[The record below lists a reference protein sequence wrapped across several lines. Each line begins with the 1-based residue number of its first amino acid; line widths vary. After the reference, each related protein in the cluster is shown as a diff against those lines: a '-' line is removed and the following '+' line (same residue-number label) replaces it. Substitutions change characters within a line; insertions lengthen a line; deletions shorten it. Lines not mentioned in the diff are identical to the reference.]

1 MNDSSPSGLTLT
13 PDDSTYAY
21 GDRPNGG
28 AVLKKAKTSHARSIS
43 QAEAEALQD
52 DTLDYPR
59 RRAAIACDICRSRK
73 SKCDGSKPKCKLCTD
88 LGAVCSYREPG
99 VKLDAGD
106 RLILER
112 LSHIEG
118 LLQTSLSGRPNG
130 PTSPANSNAISE
142 GRSFNVS
149 IGSCAGSLPLSG
161 FGISPSTNISVM
173 PKTHTT
179 PALHLLQWPV
189 IRDLV
194 SKQCDPQVLMQL
206 EMSREPLGVQ
216 TPHTLNLTSEKT
228 LKYAQSYFEKVNVW
242 YAVVNPYSWYSHFR
256 IASSLSFRSGPES
269 CIVLLV
275 LALGQAASAGT
286 SVSQVRQ
293 GQPAPGMD
301 YFGAAWTLLPSLMVR
316 NDVVSAQCHILAS
329 AYLLYIV
336 RPLEAWNLLCNA
348 SIKLQLLLSA
358 PNSIPPQVRELSER
372 VYWNTLM
379 IESDLLAELDL
390 PHSGIVSF
398 EESMRLPRSFPYD
411 AIIAG
416 SDELPGNDDIW
427 YFLAEI
433 ALRRLLN
440 RVSNLLYS
448 QTSSSS
454 IASLGPIVAELE
466 YQLEQWYAN
475 LPHPIQ
481 FPREP
486 VPARDRVQTV
496 LRLRYF
502 ACRTIIFRPYIQAV
516 LGDESLA
523 HEPGVKTACEKG
535 LEACYLQLDNILAHH
550 EGHLPYL
557 WQGALS
563 VTSQAL
569 LLMGATL
576 SRVLSALLPAS
587 YEIEKVIVS
596 VVEEVQRLGH
606 LAPSIELCAELLR
619 EAEDRRQALI
629 GGRTKLCSIEIK

>member
-1 MNDSSPSGLTLT
+1 MDESSPSGINTT
-13 PDDSTYAY
+13 PDDSSYIHS
-21 GDRPNGG
+21 DQPNGG
-28 AVLKKAKTSHARSIS
+28 PAAKKTKLSHAKSIS
-43 QAEAEALQD
+43 QGALEALQD

-59 RRAAIACDICRSRK
+59 RRAVIACDICRSRK
-73 SKCDGSKPKCKLCTD
+73 SKCDGGRPKCKLCTD
-88 LGAVCSYREPG
+88 LGAVCTYREPG

-106 RLILER
+106 KLILER
-112 LSHIEG
+112 LNHIET
-118 LLQTSLSGRPNG
+118 LIQSSLSGRPATS
-130 PTSPANSNAISE
+130 TSPINSSVVSE
-142 GRSFNVS
+142 GKPQSAS
-149 IGSCAGSLPLSG
+149 LGSCAGSLPLSG
-161 FGISPSTNISVM
+161 FGIAPASNISAM

-194 SKQCDPQVLMQL
+194 SRQCDPQVLMQL
-206 EMSREPLGVQ
+206 EMSREPLVVE
-216 TPHTLNLTSEKT
+216 TPYTLDLTPETT
-228 LKYAQSYFEKVNVW
+228 LAHAQAYFEKVSVW
-242 YAVVNPYSWYSHFR
+242 YAVVNPYSWHSHLR
-256 IASSLSFRSGPES
+256 TASNVNFRSGPES

-275 LALGQAASAGT
+275 LALGQAASAGE
-286 SVSQVRQ
+286 SISLVPS
-293 GQPAPGMD
+293 GQPIPGMD

-316 NDVVSAQCHILAS
+316 NDVVSAQCHILAA

-358 PNSIPPQVRELSER
+358 PNSIHPQVRELSER
-372 VYWNTLM
+372 VFWNILLL
-379 IESDLLAELDL
+379 ESDLLAELDL

-416 SDELPGNDDIW
+416 SEEPPGNDDIW

-440 RVSNLLYS
+440 RVSSLLYS
-448 QTSSSS
+448 QNRSS
-454 IASLGPIVAELE
+454 ITSLEPIVAELE
-466 YQLEQWYAN
+466 YQLEQWYEN
-475 LPHPIQ
+475 LPHQ
-481 FPREP
+481 MRFPRKNI
-486 VPARDRVQTV
+486 PARDKVQTV

-516 LGDESLA
+516 LGDESLI

-550 EGHLPYL
+550 DGHLPYL
-557 WQGALS
+557 FQGALS

-576 SRVLSALLPAS
+576 SGVLNALLPDSRQVEA
-587 YEIEKVIVS
+587 VILTVVS
-596 VVEEVQRLGH
+596 EVQRLGR

-619 EAEDRRQALI
+619 EAEERRQVLMQ
-629 GGRTKLCSIEIK
+629 RQ